1 MKRVGW
7 VTVLGLSIFG
17 GAVAAATLSDFKEA
31 EGKDGCESIPYDGI
45 RRTCTDN
52 SRDVDDWCKRS
63 DRKISCNDLDPSGLA
78 KQIENVKQKVA
89 DLKRS
94 RDDVIDR
101 VLDKGIV
108 IDYCARVSL
117 LGVDILTGIDARVVV
132 ASIDTYVQYADQIES
147 TAAGALAGRLP

>member
-1 MKRVGW
+1 M
-7 VTVLGLSIFG
+7 
-17 GAVAAATLSDFKEA
+17 
-31 EGKDGCESIPYDGI
+31 P
-45 RRTCTDN
+45 
-52 SRDVDDWCKRS
+52 
-63 DRKISCNDLDPSGLA
+63 
-78 KQIENVKQKVA
+78 
-89 DLKRS
+89 LKRS
-94 RDDVIDR
+94 RDVSMVDVIDR